1 MSIQEFLDQAGT
13 ITLCGFDRF
22 HDAYV
27 AANRQLTIR
36 GWTVLSRGQF
46 PHSFHRFAEGE
57 DTLALRL
64 FKILRSDAICVV
76 QGNEYVDKLSKLE
89 IEFARQHNRSIL
101 TFSKNTNTFKI
112 VSQQEL
118 VFPTLNN
125 FLSSEHWETFTR
137 NNPHLPREE

>member
-1 MSIQEFLDQAGT
+1 MSIQEFLDQSGT

-46 PHSFHRFAEGE
+46 PHSFHRFAAGE

-64 FKILRSDAICVV
+64 FKIMRSDAICVI
-76 QGNEYVDKLSKLE
+76 QGMEYVDELSKIE
-89 IEFARQHNRSIL
+89 IEFARQHNRSII
-101 TFSKNTNTFKI
+101 TFHSNTNSFKI
-112 VSQQEL
+112 VSWQKL
-118 VFPTLNN
+118 LFPTLNE
-125 FLSSEHWETFTR
+125 FLSSEHWTTFVR
-137 NNPHLPREE
+137 NNPHLPK